1 MSWPVA
7 SQHMETYPI
16 YPFSFGILNFRSL
29 SNTNCIGLNFLLNVL
44 IKKYS
49 YEKSEETKGLIRI
62 RKSNKERQDN
72 SQMKRDNKTNNGR
85 QNNTQ
90 KRKHLVTQTLLKQG
104 LNSDAPE
111 GLKVP
116 VLLGVLQI
124 RLQVMNDEL
133 LDDKQQ
139 SINLLSAFDFRLEFA
154 TSIFL

>member
-1 MSWPVA
+1 MK
-7 SQHMETYPI
+7 
-16 YPFSFGILNFRSL
+16 SL
-29 SNTNCIGLNFLLNVL
+29 R
-44 IKKYS
+44 KP
-49 YEKSEETKGLIRI
+49 KGLIRI

-90 KRKHLVTQTLLKQG
+90 KTKHLVTQTLLKQR

-116 VLLGVLQI
+116 VLLGVLQF

-139 SINLLSAFDFRLEFA
+139 SINLLPAFDFRLEFA
-154 TSIFL
+154 TSIFLLSCVCLVETYFYSIIVLFSLLVFKS

>member
-1 MSWPVA
+1 MK
-7 SQHMETYPI
+7 
-16 YPFSFGILNFRSL
+16 SL
-29 SNTNCIGLNFLLNVL
+29 R
-44 IKKYS
+44 KP
-49 YEKSEETKGLIRI
+49 KGQIRI

-111 GLKVP
+111 GSKVP

-139 SINLLSAFDFRLEFA
+139 SINLLSAFDFLLEFA
-154 TSIFL
+154 TSFFF